1 MGTLHYKGYTGSVEY
16 SEEDNC
22 LWGEVLG
29 MSRDCITYEG
39 KDVDELRKD
48 FEGAVD
54 DYIASCKARGVEP
67 RKSYSGNLNVRLT
80 PEIHSRIASMAQQ
93 TGTTIN
99 GFIKQTLARAVGV
112 TL

>member
-39 KDVDELRKD
+39 KDVDELRKN
-48 FEGAVD
+48 FEEAVD
-54 DYIASCKARGVEP
+54 DYIASCKERGIEP
-67 RKSYSGNLNVRLT
+67 RKPYSGNLNVRLT
-80 PEIHSRIASMAQQ
+80 PEIHSRIAAIAQQ

-99 GFIKQTLARAVGV
+99 GFIRQTLAKAVGV

>member
-54 DYIASCKARGVEP
+54 DYIASCKERGTEP
-67 RKSYSGNLNVRLT
+67 RKPYSGNLNVRLT
-80 PEIHSRIASMAQQ
+80 PEIHSRIAAIAQQ

-99 GFIKQTLARAVGV
+99 GFIRQTLAKAVGV

>member
-1 MGTLHYKGYTGSVEY
+1 MGTLKYKGYTGSVEY

-22 LWGEVLG
+22 LFGQVLG
-29 MSRDCITYEG
+29 MSHDLISYEG

-54 DYIASCKARGVEP
+54 DYIASCKERGIEP
-67 RKSYSGNLNVRLT
+67 RKPYSGNLNVRLT
-80 PEIHSRIASMAQQ
+80 PEIHSRIAVIAQQ

-99 GFIKQTLARAVGV
+99 GFIRQTLAKAVGV

>member
-1 MGTLHYKGYTGSVEY
+1 MGNMKYKGYTGSVDY

-22 LWGEVLG
+22 LYGAVLG
-29 MSRDCITYEG
+29 MSHDAITYEG

-54 DYIASCKARGVEP
+54 DYIESCKAQGRAP
-67 RKSYSGNLNVRLT
+67 RKPYSGNLNVRLT
-80 PEIHSRIASMAQQ
+80 PEIHSRIATIAQQ

-99 GFIKQTLARAVGV
+99 NYIRQTLAKAVGI

>member
-54 DYIASCKARGVEP
+54 DYIASCKERGIEP
-67 RKSYSGNLNVRLT
+67 RKPYSGNLNVRLT
-80 PEIHSRIASMAQQ
+80 PEIHSRIAAIAQQ

-99 GFIKQTLARAVGV
+99 GFIRQTLAKAVGV

>member
-1 MGTLHYKGYTGSVEY
+1 MGTMSYKGYTGSVEY

-22 LWGEVLG
+22 LFGQVLG

-39 KDVDELRKD
+39 RDVDELRED

-54 DYIASCKARGVEP
+54 DYIASCKDRGIEP
-67 RKSYSGNLNVRLT
+67 RKPYNGNLNVRLT
-80 PEIHSRIASMAQQ
+80 PEIHSRIANIAQQ

-99 GFIKQTLARAVGV
+99 GFIKQTLAKAVGV

>member
-1 MGTLHYKGYTGSVEY
+1 MGTMSYKGYTGSVEY

-22 LWGEVLG
+22 LFGQVLG

-39 KDVDELRKD
+39 KDVDELRND

-54 DYIASCKARGVEP
+54 DYIASCKDRGIEP
-67 RKSYSGNLNVRLT
+67 RKPYSGNLNVRLT
-80 PEIHSRIASMAQQ
+80 PEIHSRIASIAQQ

-99 GFIKQTLARAVGV
+99 GFIKQTLAKAVGV